1 MRALQIVLALAL
13 LLILVAAVFVLWSQR
28 SEFAAIEPP
37 QRASFDNDLIKKG
50 ANLAAIGN
58 CDVCHTVPGGA
69 AYAGSRPI
77 PTPFGTIYS
86 TNITPDPETGIG
98 HWSEEAFSR
107 AMCDGIAR
115 NGDDETKSVGFYAL
129 WLVNADIG
137 RLTSNPAIL
146 RLVQARRLDRR
157 RGKVWYR
164 ALNRS
169 PYL

>member
-1 MRALQIVLALAL
+1 ESWSMRALQIVLALAL

-28 SEFAAIEPP
+28 SEFTAIEPP
-37 QRASFDNDLIKKG
+37 KRASFDNDLIKKG
-50 ANLAAIGN
+50 ANLVAIGN

-107 AMCDGIAR
+107 AMRDGIAR
-115 NGDDETKSVGFYAL
+115 DGHHFYPAFPYPHYARITDNDLNAL
-129 WLVNADIG
+129 YAFVM
-137 RLTSNPAIL
+137 T
-146 RLVQARRLDRR
+146 
-157 RGKVWYR
+157 R
-164 ALNRS
+164 APVSQR
-169 PYL
+169 P